1 MLVINILIIFI
12 IILLFFQIFLATV
25 KEGFTDEETSN
36 AISCCSKNT
45 GSIEF
50 LNGQLEGVPD
60 LKSKIISLEGQVD
73 DLTAQV
79 KTIQTIQ
86 DQEAVAQAGG
96 NTEDSVNSKLGSD
109 YDTEN
114 TTNVEDTN
122 VEENKDE
129 NLL

>member
-1 MLVINILIIFI
+1 M
-12 IILLFFQIFLATV
+12 
-25 KEGFTDEETSN
+25 E
-36 AISCCSKNT
+36 
-45 GSIEF
+45 
-50 LNGQLEGVPD
+50 
-60 LKSKIISLEGQVD
+60 
-73 DLTAQV
+73 

-86 DQEAVAQAGG
+86 DQEAVAQANG

-114 TTNVEDTN
+114 TN

>member
-25 KEGFTDEETSN
+25 KKGLKEGFTDEETSN
-36 AISCCSKNT
+36 AIACCSKNT
-45 GSIEF
+45 GSIDF

-86 DQEAVAQAGG
+86 DQEAVAQANG
-96 NTEDSVNSKLGSD
+96 NTEDSMNSKLGSD
-109 YDTEN
+109 YN
-114 TTNVEDTN
+114 TEDTSN
-122 VEENKDE
+122 VEEN
-129 NLL
+129 LL